1 LSSVSDYFETA
12 VDYSASAPP
21 ETAGNNIQFAD
32 HLPTPRD
39 ASDGADYQA
48 SPNTHIAF
56 AKSDNLPQREKA
68 LRIPGPREFENG
80 DRAREVDDDDTYTLN
95 QTRTLDDDAADS
107 TPRARSYSFAKA
119 ASNVSSTLRMRKL
132 PTVDRI
138 LPHATSIVSN
148 AFSMGTAGRR
158 KSLSLFP
165 AKATQSSEMPYLSY
179 QPTVGRNSQFL
190 DLTEEQREELGGI
203 EYRSLKLL
211 GRMLIGKNY

>member
-1 LSSVSDYFETA
+1 M
-12 VDYSASAPP
+12 DYSVSAPP
-21 ETAGNNIQFAD
+21 ETAGSNIQFAD
-32 HLPTPRD
+32 HLLTPRD
-39 ASDGADYQA
+39 ADAGDGADWQTGQ
-48 SPNTHIAF
+48 NTHIAF
-56 AKSDNLPQREKA
+56 AESGNLPPREKA

-95 QTRTLDDDAADS
+95 QTRTLDDDNA
-107 TPRARSYSFAKA
+107 PRGRSFSFAKA
-119 ASNVSSTLRMRKL
+119 ASNASSTLRVRKL

-138 LPHATSIVSN
+138 LPHATSIVSS

-165 AKATQSSEMPYLSY
+165 ARATQSSDMPYLSY

-211 GRMLIGKNY
+211 GRILIGKSYQSNPRSESCF